1 MKQAF
6 FVPVSGR
13 VKNSEL
19 AFSRSGKEKM
29 RCFEKYVLEI
39 IVMLNSFFASALI
52 KQIPKQVRKTVNTPE
67 KKIPHKSCAGKKM
80 CQEPESN
87 RHDV

>member
-1 MKQAF
+1 MK
-6 FVPVSGR
+6 
-13 VKNSEL
+13 
-19 AFSRSGKEKM
+19 
-29 RCFEKYVLEI
+29 CFEKYVLEI

-52 KQIPKQVRKTVNTPE
+52 KQITKQVRKTVYTPE
-67 KKIPHKSCAGKKM
+67 KKSRTKVVQAKKM